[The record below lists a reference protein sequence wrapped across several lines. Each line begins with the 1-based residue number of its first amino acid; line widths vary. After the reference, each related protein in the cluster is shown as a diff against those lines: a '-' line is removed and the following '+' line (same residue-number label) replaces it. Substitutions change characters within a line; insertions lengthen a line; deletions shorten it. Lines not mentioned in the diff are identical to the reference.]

1 MIRDIT
7 IGRYYDS
14 ESVIHRMDSRTKLMG
29 VLVYIISLFLVKNV
43 WWYLGCLIV
52 MLVLYRLA
60 RVPVGYLLK
69 GLRGILVLLCFTF
82 LFRMLYTPGDAV
94 ASVWIF
100 TITKQGIWKAVQMT
114 ARIALMITGASLLS
128 YTSTPKELA
137 DGLEKA
143 FSGLGK
149 IGVPVHE
156 MAVIVMIAFR
166 FIPIMLEEL
175 NVLMDAQAARGARF
189 EEGNVVEKCK
199 GVMTLLFPLFLM
211 TVRRSSD
218 LAMAMEARGYTG
230 STEHCNAT
238 YSIRRIFPIGYF
250 LQRVA
255 IHQFEVFQTQTGSG
269 SNGIFYKFLSLSN
282 CMRSR
287 KGTTFK

>member
-1 MIRDIT
+1 MILDIT

-14 ESVIHRMDSRTKLMG
+14 ESVIHRMDPRTKLMG

-156 MAVIVMIAFR
+156 MADR
-166 FIPIMLEEL
+166 DDSIPFYPDYAGR
-175 NVLMDAQAARGARF
+175 V
-189 EEGNVVEKCK
+189 KCVD
-199 GVMTLLFPLFLM
+199 GC
-211 TVRRSSD
+211 
-218 LAMAMEARGYTG
+218 TG
-230 STEHCNAT
+230 GKRCK
-238 YSIRRIFPIGYF
+238 
-250 LQRVA
+250 V
-255 IHQFEVFQTQTGSG
+255 
-269 SNGIFYKFLSLSN
+269 
-282 CMRSR
+282 
-287 KGTTFK
+287 